1 MITEIIMPKLG
12 LTMEEGTILDWM
24 KGEGEAV
31 RAGETLL
38 SIETDK
44 VAIDVDAPADGTLL
58 KIVVPVG
65 ATVPL
70 GEVIAY
76 IGSPGEAIPQ
86 KTKTPPA
93 PTSPESMD
101 ASIKNGSLAQ

>member
-24 KGEGEAV
+24 KGEGKSV

-93 PTSPESMD
+93 LTSPGSMD
-101 ASIKNGSLAQ
+101 ASI